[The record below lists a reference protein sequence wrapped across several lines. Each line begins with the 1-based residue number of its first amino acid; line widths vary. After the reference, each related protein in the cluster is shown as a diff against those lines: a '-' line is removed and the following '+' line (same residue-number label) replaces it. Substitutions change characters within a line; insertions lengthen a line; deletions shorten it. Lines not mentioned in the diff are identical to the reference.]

1 MRLFLLPI
9 STRQNLIYCQRMNQQ
24 LSQQQSYVDR
34 ITSKASS
41 KWLEWEKAEKG
52 WQKWVTA
59 NGNKLFR
66 RIPHEE
72 WGLKSIPPLS
82 VQSKE
87 LVLREKRKIEVVFPR
102 SLIKKESISDMLGK
116 LSSQRQGYHR
126 KWMFFSVVGM
136 PFTIPVGLIPM

>member
-24 LSQQQSYVDR
+24 LSQQQSYVDK

-41 KWLEWEKAEKG
+41 TWLGWERAEKG

-72 WGLKSIPPLS
+72 WGLKSIPPLGS
-82 VQSKE
+82 QSKE
-87 LVLREKRKIEVVFPR
+87 LAVKEKRKIEVVFPR
-102 SLIKKESISDMLGK
+102 SLIQGESVSDILKELG
-116 LSSQRQGYHR
+116 SRPQGYHR
-126 KWMFFSVVGM
+126 KWLWSSVIGM